1 MESTVSEAVGLDAF
15 ICEIDGFVGTLIDQ
29 LAPPPTTSPPAVTV
43 SPPALVAPPTSS
55 PPGSSPPGS
64 SVPGPPDGDDGSR
77 RLFDLLYNPTRV
89 FDEPRLDAVL
99 VAAVGLRNLADHVLA
114 SATAAA
120 ERAGVPTRRHLRSGA
135 QLLTGLGVVPGTA
148 YRLARVGRAAHELPA
163 VTQAQRLAGMGAELA
178 DAIGVGV
185 AHIGARVDLD
195 EQQRADVVATLMVQT
210 TPGEVAKKA
219 RAIAIARTPD
229 NPASPVP
236 VAEDEALNEMTLTQ
250 GADGCIVGSFDLD
263 VVAGEELHAA
273 LDALCR
279 PVPGPD
285 GSVDPRPVGKRRAD
299 GFAQVIRAYL
309 SGYERPTS
317 GGVLP
322 HVSLIRPATTPSWGS
337 AVEQS
342 VDQLGFT
349 GPVTKKTATL
359 ISCDATVDTILVDG
373 AGAPLDVGRMQRLF
387 SPRIRKALIARDGG
401 CAFPGCGRP
410 ASWCDAHHIQAWEA
424 DGVTSV
430 DNGVMLC
437 RLFRYRNNRHYAES
451 AVMPILR
458 ESVLVSGFSVEL

>member
-1 MESTVSEAVGLDAF
+1 
-15 ICEIDGFVGTLIDQ
+15 
-29 LAPPPTTSPPAVTV
+29 
-43 SPPALVAPPTSS
+43 
-55 PPGSSPPGS
+55 
-64 SVPGPPDGDDGSR
+64 
-77 RLFDLLYNPTRV
+77 
-89 FDEPRLDAVL
+89 
-99 VAAVGLRNLADHVLA
+99 
-114 SATAAA
+114 
-120 ERAGVPTRRHLRSGA
+120 
-135 QLLTGLGVVPGTA
+135 
-148 YRLARVGRAAHELPA
+148 
-163 VTQAQRLAGMGAELA
+163 
-178 DAIGVGV
+178 
-185 AHIGARVDLD
+185 
-195 EQQRADVVATLMVQT
+195 
-210 TPGEVAKKA
+210 
-219 RAIAIARTPD
+219 
-229 NPASPVP
+229 
-236 VAEDEALNEMTLTQ
+236 
-250 GADGCIVGSFDLD
+250 
-263 VVAGEELHAA
+263 
-273 LDALCR
+273 
-279 PVPGPD
+279 
-285 GSVDPRPVGKRRAD
+285 
-299 GFAQVIRAYL
+299 
-309 SGYERPTS
+309 
-317 GGVLP
+317 
-322 HVSLIRPATTPSWGS
+322 PSWGS

>member
-1 MESTVSEAVGLDAF
+1 
-15 ICEIDGFVGTLIDQ
+15 
-29 LAPPPTTSPPAVTV
+29 
-43 SPPALVAPPTSS
+43 
-55 PPGSSPPGS
+55 
-64 SVPGPPDGDDGSR
+64 
-77 RLFDLLYNPTRV
+77 
-89 FDEPRLDAVL
+89 
-99 VAAVGLRNLADHVLA
+99 
-114 SATAAA
+114 
-120 ERAGVPTRRHLRSGA
+120 
-135 QLLTGLGVVPGTA
+135 
-148 YRLARVGRAAHELPA
+148 
-163 VTQAQRLAGMGAELA
+163 MGAELA

-309 SGYERPTS
+309 SGYERPTRAS
-317 GGVLP
+317 RYAVPG
-322 HVSLIRPATTPSWGS
+322 TTPRPVNNCAPERRCRRVGTPARS
-337 AVEQS
+337 AAAV
-342 VDQLGFT
+342 
-349 GPVTKKTATL
+349 A
-359 ISCDATVDTILVDG
+359 
-373 AGAPLDVGRMQRLF
+373 
-387 SPRIRKALIARDGG
+387 
-401 CAFPGCGRP
+401 
-410 ASWCDAHHIQAWEA
+410 EA
-424 DGVTSV
+424 NT
-430 DNGVMLC
+430 
-437 RLFRYRNNRHYAES
+437 
-451 AVMPILR
+451 
-458 ESVLVSGFSVEL
+458 